1 MDIEKLKAFRLKN
14 DGLSKTLGIEFFST
28 PPPDTVGARLE
39 VNPTNS
45 QPFGFLSGGASLAMA
60 ENLAGVGSLALCPDK
75 ICVGINVSGN
85 HVRSVLEGDTVTAI
99 ARIIYKGR
107 TLHTWQVDLTN
118 SEGKLIS
125 TVTVTNYIMHG
136 GKTVNVEDPH
146 EN

>member
-28 PPPDTVGARLE
+28 PAPDTVGARLE

-45 QPFGFLSGGASLAMA
+45 QPFVFLSGGASLAMA
-60 ENLAGVGSLALCPDK
+60 ENLAGVGSLTLCPDK

>member
-28 PPPDTVGARLE
+28 PAPDTVGARLE

-85 HVRSVLEGDTVTAI
+85 HVRSVSEGDTVTAI

-107 TLHTWQVDLTN
+107 TLHTWLVDLTN